1 MLQNPPPRLSAPPKR
16 RGPPAPLFIETPS
29 RNPAISRPPSESSAS
44 ALTSDSDSHPFGATG
59 TARKSSRNMK
69 GLSLALPSAQSS
81 SNSLQLPDAGGLK
94 SAIPDFGRDK
104 QRRPSVISLPSTAN
118 PLARNYRREEDG
130 SPTVPYADGPIQILP
145 GLWLGSED
153 NARDWKG
160 LLERG
165 IRSILNVA
173 KEVST
178 PFEDSAVTQ
187 TLRSTASTP
196 NFGVTKFNR
205 DPNSTYYPAHIPSGR
220 PSMHYLK
227 LQWSHGE
234 KDLVETGFPTAMA
247 FADAARARGEGLLVH
262 CQCGVSRSATV
273 IIAMVMRAASERLH
287 WVPADVWALKDMN
300 SAYDYVKSKSR
311 WAGPNMS
318 LIFQLREYE
327 KQLSKEAGNISPCS
341 VSSRSSALADEEWG
355 RRRALLDL
363 EEPEAPKKQEV
374 ITPAVRASMS
384 EEAAALDKAM
394 EDRIIARKSS
404 QSSVASST
412 GAGPWRSRYGSGS
425 QLGSF
430 GFPRKHKRA
439 SSIAST
445 TNGSILSEDLVE
457 EDEEAE
463 LLGVGGRFDSMNFER
478 GRTPSNSGDEHTSAT
493 NSPDDD
499 DHEDQRGF
507 PSGSNV
513 HLAPPPAGKR
523 RMGRQ
528 PPSLSVPPS
537 APAWKSNFSFAP
549 GPPPSATRS
558 TFDLTPV
565 PPHVIPERDAPRM
578 QAAPATRHK
587 RRPPSLSILPPVPSS
602 PVHVD
607 VIINPP
613 SANAEQTETPQ
624 KARKSRPTSSQ
635 TITAHTY
642 SASQPVTPSRS
653 EPPSRSPS
661 RSRAPSTPMPPLRLR
676 KRTLSRKPAPPP
688 LHLRAQVPETPGRVR
703 RPSQHSPEHS
713 QTLFLFPPSPG
724 CGSTPSA
731 MTLTMMQGTPTPRP
745 GPDSVPFP
753 VMMSGTPRVE
763 TFRGKHGRTRSFI
776 GIGVPPTPT
785 TAFSK
790 VDVRGIVG

>member
-1 MLQNPPPRLSAPPKR
+1 
-16 RGPPAPLFIETPS
+16 
-29 RNPAISRPPSESSAS
+29 
-44 ALTSDSDSHPFGATG
+44 
-59 TARKSSRNMK
+59 MK

-81 SNSLQLPDAGGLK
+81 SNSLQLPDGGALK
-94 SAIPDFGRDK
+94 SALPDFGRSD
-104 QRRPSVISLPSTAN
+104 QLRRPSVISLPSTAN

-145 GLWLGSED
+145 GVWLGSED

-173 KEVST
+173 KEVAT
-178 PFEDSAVTQ
+178 PFEDAANAQS
-187 TLRSTASTP
+187 LRSTVSTP
-196 NFGVTKFNR
+196 NFGETKFNR

-247 FADAARARGEGLLVH
+247 FADAARTRGEGLLVH

-273 IIAMVMRAASERLH
+273 VIAMVMRAAFEHLH
-287 WVPADVWALKDMN
+287 WVPTDVWALRDMN

-327 KQLSKEAGNISPCS
+327 KQLARDAGIASPCS

-355 RRRALLDL
+355 RRRAMLDQ
-363 EEPEAPKKQEV
+363 EDDVAPKRDEN
-374 ITPAVRASMS
+374 IAPAVRASMS

-404 QSSVASST
+404 QSSVASSAGT
-412 GAGPWRSRYGSGS
+412 GPWRSRYGSHSS
-425 QLGSF
+425 QHGILA
-430 GFPRKHKRA
+430 FPRKHRRA

-457 EDEEAE
+457 ADEEAE

-478 GRTPSNSGDEHTSAT
+478 GRSPSNSGDDHTSAT

-507 PSGSNV
+507 PTGPSV
-513 HLAPPPAGKR
+513 LLAPPPNKR
-523 RMGRQ
+523 RSVRQ

-537 APAWKSNFSFAP
+537 APAWKSNFSFAV

-558 TFDLTPV
+558 TFDLDPV

-578 QAAPATRHK
+578 QSAPATRHK

-602 PVHVD
+602 PVHCD

-624 KARKSRPTSSQ
+624 KAKKSRPVSTQ
-635 TITAHTY
+635 TITAKTY
-642 SASQPVTPSRS
+642 AASQSSSPIRS
-653 EPPSRSPS
+653 EPASRSSS
-661 RSRAPSTPMPPLRLR
+661 RSRVPTTPMPPLRLR
-676 KRTLSRKPAPPP
+676 TRTESRKPAPPP
-688 LHLRAQVPETPGRVR
+688 LHLRVPVPETPSRPR
-703 RPSQHSPEHS
+703 RPSLHTPSQS
-713 QTLFLFPPSPG
+713 QTLFVFPPSPG
-724 CGSTPSA
+724 CGATPST
-731 MTLTMMQGTPTPRP
+731 MTLTMTQGTPTPRA
-745 GPDSVPFP
+745 DSVPFP
-753 VMMSGTPRVE
+753 LMTSGTPRVE
-763 TFRGKHGRTRSFI
+763 TFRKHGRTRSYI

-785 TAFSK
+785 TAFAK

>member
-363 EEPEAPKKQEV
+363 EEPEAPKRQEV

-412 GAGPWRSRYGSGS
+412 GAGPWRSRYGSGT

-558 TFDLTPV
+558 TFDLTP
-565 PPHVIPERDAPRM
+565 
-578 QAAPATRHK
+578 AAPATRHK

-602 PVHVD
+602 P
-607 VIINPP
+607 
-613 SANAEQTETPQ
+613 
-624 KARKSRPTSSQ
+624 
-635 TITAHTY
+635 
-642 SASQPVTPSRS
+642 PVTPSRS

>member
-16 RGPPAPLFIETPS
+16 RGPPAPLFIETPP

-341 VSSRSSALADEEWG
+341 ASSRSSALADEEWG

-537 APAWKSNFSFAP
+537 APAWKSNFSFAA

-558 TFDLTPV
+558 TFDLTP
-565 PPHVIPERDAPRM
+565 
-578 QAAPATRHK
+578 AAPATRHK

-602 PVHVD
+602 P
-607 VIINPP
+607 
-613 SANAEQTETPQ
+613 
-624 KARKSRPTSSQ
+624 
-635 TITAHTY
+635 
-642 SASQPVTPSRS
+642 PVTPSRS

-724 CGSTPSA
+724 CGTTPSA

>member
-196 NFGVTKFNR
+196 NFGETKFNR

-463 LLGVGGRFDSMNFER
+463 LLGVGGRFDSINFER

-537 APAWKSNFSFAP
+537 APAWKSNFSFAA

-558 TFDLTPV
+558 TFDLTP
-565 PPHVIPERDAPRM
+565 
-578 QAAPATRHK
+578 AAPATRHK

-602 PVHVD
+602 P
-607 VIINPP
+607 
-613 SANAEQTETPQ
+613 
-624 KARKSRPTSSQ
+624 
-635 TITAHTY
+635 
-642 SASQPVTPSRS
+642 PVTPSRS

-724 CGSTPSA
+724 CGTTPSA

-763 TFRGKHGRTRSFI
+763 TFRGKHGRTHSFI

>member
-1 MLQNPPPRLSAPPKR
+1 MLQNPPPRLGAPPKR
-16 RGPPAPLFIETPS
+16 RGPPAPLFIDTPA

-44 ALTSDSDSHPFGATG
+44 ASALTSDSDAHPFAAAGAP

-81 SNSLQLPDAGGLK
+81 SNSLQLPDAGALK
-94 SAIPDFGRDK
+94 SAIPDFGRAK

-178 PFEDSAVTQ
+178 PFEDSAATQ
-187 TLRSTASTP
+187 ALRSTASTP
-196 NFGVTKFNR
+196 NFGETKFNR

-273 IIAMVMRAASERLH
+273 IIAMVMRAAFEHLH
-287 WVPADVWALKDMN
+287 WVPSDVWALRDMN

-327 KQLSKEAGNISPCS
+327 KQLAKEAGGASPCS
-341 VSSRSSALADEEWG
+341 VSSQSSALADEEWG
-355 RRRALLDL
+355 RRRALMDM
-363 EEPEAPKKQEV
+363 EESEVTQKQEP

-425 QLGSF
+425 QLGGL

-463 LLGVGGRFDSMNFER
+463 LLGVGGRFDSINFER

-549 GPPPSATRS
+549 RPPASATRS
-558 TFDLTPV
+558 TFDLTP
-565 PPHVIPERDAPRM
+565 
-578 QAAPATRHK
+578 AAPGTRHK

-607 VIINPP
+607 VVINPP

-624 KARKSRPTSSQ
+624 KAP
-635 TITAHTY
+635 
-642 SASQPVTPSRS
+642 RS
-653 EPPSRSPS
+653 S

-676 KRTLSRKPAPPP
+676 TRTISRKPAPPP
-688 LHLRAQVPETPGRVR
+688 LHLRAPVPETPGRVR
-703 RPSQHSPEHS
+703 RPSQHSPAHS
-713 QTLFLFPPSPG
+713 QTLFVFPPSPG
-724 CGSTPSA
+724 CGTTPST
-731 MTLTMMQGTPTPRP
+731 MTLTTTHGAPTPRAV
-745 GPDSVPFP
+745 DSVPFP
-753 VMMSGTPRVE
+753 LMTSGTPRVE

>member
-178 PFEDSAVTQ
+178 PFEDSAVNQ

-412 GAGPWRSRYGSGS
+412 GAGPWRSRYGSGT

-537 APAWKSNFSFAP
+537 APAWKSNFSFAA

-558 TFDLTPV
+558 TFDLTP
-565 PPHVIPERDAPRM
+565 
-578 QAAPATRHK
+578 AAPATRHK

-602 PVHVD
+602 P
-607 VIINPP
+607 
-613 SANAEQTETPQ
+613 
-624 KARKSRPTSSQ
+624 
-635 TITAHTY
+635 
-642 SASQPVTPSRS
+642 PVTPSRS

-724 CGSTPSA
+724 CGTTPSA